1 MGRNLKFWKHYS
13 DDLRMKYIFFVEKG
27 EITRIPFA
35 EFLLMT
41 KQYVE
46 LTTADGKKLK
56 EPSADCR

>member
-1 MGRNLKFWKHYS
+1 
-13 DDLRMKYIFFVEKG
+13 MKYIFSGGKGG